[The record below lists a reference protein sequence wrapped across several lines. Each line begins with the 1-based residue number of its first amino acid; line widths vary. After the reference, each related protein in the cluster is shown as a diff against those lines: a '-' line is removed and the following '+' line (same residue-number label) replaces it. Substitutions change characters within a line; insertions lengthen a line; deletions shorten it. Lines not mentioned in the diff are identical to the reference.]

1 MKEFV
6 GRWRGG
12 PHRTSLTTPEVGS
25 ARGVHKHDLPANPRT
40 PRTVSSCTRRPPRV
54 RLPLPALEAALRTR
68 HRCASFRDRQGR
80 ASRLSTSQF
89 FGVIRPITGF
99 GPTSTRPIAIHDDRS
114 GAAYEHRAQPCGC
127 ARLNLCAGQ
136 DIRIIRFPGETDCL
150 CTPHVPLRLEPDRHA
165 EPDFARAKLIVK
177 TTLLHARE
185 TGGDPEDPR

>member
-1 MKEFV
+1 MNEFV

-25 ARGVHKHDLPANPRT
+25 ARGVHKHDLPAHPRT

-54 RLPLPALEAALRTR
+54 RLPLQLWKQHSVPDTDAQ
-68 HRCASFRDRQGR
+68 ASGTGRGR

-99 GPTSTRPIAIHDDRS
+99 GPTSTRPIAIRDVRS
-114 GAAYEHRAQPCGC
+114 GAAYEHRAQPWRC

-150 CTPHVPLRLEPDRHA
+150 CTPRVPFDWSPTATLSRTSP
-165 EPDFARAKLIVK
+165 ARS
-177 TTLLHARE
+177 
-185 TGGDPEDPR
+185 